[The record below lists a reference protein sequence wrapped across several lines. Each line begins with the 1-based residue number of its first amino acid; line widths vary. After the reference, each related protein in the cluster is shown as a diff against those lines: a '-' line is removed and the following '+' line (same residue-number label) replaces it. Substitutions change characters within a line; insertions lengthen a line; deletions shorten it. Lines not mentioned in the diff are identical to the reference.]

1 MRRREFIA
9 MLGGG
14 VAAAWPLAAA
24 AQQTR
29 MVAVLMNGN
38 SNEPPLQA
46 NVAAFT
52 ARLREL
58 GWVEGK
64 NLRLEIRWNGG
75 SVERARRFASDLIA
89 LKPAAILSSSTTN
102 LLALKN
108 ETSTIPIVFLQ
119 VSDPVVQGFV
129 PNVTRPGGNA
139 TGFSNYEFSV
149 GGKWLELLKQI
160 APTLGRVAVMSNT
173 DTSPQTRFFGRAIED
188 AAPGFKIS
196 VVTTPVRSTEDIE
209 RTIQNVASEPN
220 GGIIVP
226 TDSFTR
232 TRGDRIA
239 AMAFKLRV
247 PVIAAFSEFVDQ
259 GGLMY
264 YGPAA
269 NENMLEQFSQAAAYV
284 DRILKGEKPGDL
296 PVQAAAKFSL
306 YINRKTATAF
316 GLEIPPRLLFTA
328 DKVIE

>member
-1 MRRREFIA
+1 MRRRQFIELLCGA
-9 MLGGG
+9 
-14 VAAAWPLAAA
+14 AAAWPLAAA

-29 MVAVLMNGN
+29 LVAVLMNGN

-46 NVAAFT
+46 NLAAFA

-75 SVERARRFASDLIA
+75 NTERARRFASDLIA

-102 LLALKN
+102 LLAIKN
-108 ETSTIPIVFLQ
+108 ETNTIPIVFLQ

-129 PNVTRPGGNA
+129 PNITKPGGNA
-139 TGFSNYEFSV
+139 TGFSPYEFSV

-160 APTLGRVAVMSNT
+160 APALERVAVMSNT
-173 DTSPQTRFFGRAIED
+173 DTAPQTRFFVRAIED
-188 AAPGFKIS
+188 AALGFKMS
-196 VVTTPVRSTEDIE
+196 VVIAPVRSMEDIE
-209 RTIQNVASEPN
+209 RTIQKAASEPN
-220 GGIIVP
+220 GGIIIP

-232 TRGDRIA
+232 TRGERIA
-239 AMAFKLRV
+239 ALAFRLRV
-247 PVIAAFSEFVDQ
+247 PVIAAFSEFIDQ

-269 NENMLEQFSQAAAYV
+269 NENMLEQFSQAAAYI

-296 PVQAAAKFSL
+296 PVQAATKFSL

>member
-29 MVAVLMNGN
+29 LVAMLMNGN

-75 SVERARRFASDLIA
+75 NTERARRFASDLIA
-89 LKPAAILSSSTTN
+89 LKPSAILSSSTTN

-108 ETSTIPIVFLQ
+108 ETNTTPIVFLQ

-129 PNVTRPGGNA
+129 PNITRPGGNA
-139 TGFSNYEFSV
+139 TGFSPYEFS
-149 GGKWLELLKQI
+149 I
-160 APTLGRVAVMSNT
+160 
-173 DTSPQTRFFGRAIED
+173 
-188 AAPGFKIS
+188 
-196 VVTTPVRSTEDIE
+196 
-209 RTIQNVASEPN
+209 
-220 GGIIVP
+220 
-226 TDSFTR
+226 
-232 TRGDRIA
+232 
-239 AMAFKLRV
+239 
-247 PVIAAFSEFVDQ
+247 
-259 GGLMY
+259 
-264 YGPAA
+264 
-269 NENMLEQFSQAAAYV
+269 
-284 DRILKGEKPGDL
+284 
-296 PVQAAAKFSL
+296 
-306 YINRKTATAF
+306 
-316 GLEIPPRLLFTA
+316 
-328 DKVIE
+328 